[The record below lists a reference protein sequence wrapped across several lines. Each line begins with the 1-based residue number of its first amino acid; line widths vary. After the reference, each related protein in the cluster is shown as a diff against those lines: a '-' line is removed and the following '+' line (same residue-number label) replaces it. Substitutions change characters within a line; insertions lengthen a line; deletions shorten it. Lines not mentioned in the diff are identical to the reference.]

1 MKSITTALEARRVS
15 PHEPLFPLSR
25 PHNYTNF
32 YVIPSLLVK
41 FYHICMYFYEIC
53 CLVLPALGLYI
64 NTIYCLLQF
73 AFWMQDYF
81 SESHLWCC
89 VWLWLIWACFVMF
102 SILQNKP
109 IMAYLSILLLANTGI
124 VSTFL
129 LVQSTAAMN
138 ILVHVSDVYVQ
149 ESL

>member
-1 MKSITTALEARRVS
+1 
-15 PHEPLFPLSR
+15 
-25 PHNYTNF
+25 
-32 YVIPSLLVK
+32 
-41 FYHICMYFYEIC
+41 
-53 CLVLPALGLYI
+53 
-64 NTIYCLLQF
+64 
-73 AFWMQDYF
+73 
-81 SESHLWCC
+81 
-89 VWLWLIWACFVMF
+89 MF

-129 LVQSTAAMN
+129 LVQSTDAMN